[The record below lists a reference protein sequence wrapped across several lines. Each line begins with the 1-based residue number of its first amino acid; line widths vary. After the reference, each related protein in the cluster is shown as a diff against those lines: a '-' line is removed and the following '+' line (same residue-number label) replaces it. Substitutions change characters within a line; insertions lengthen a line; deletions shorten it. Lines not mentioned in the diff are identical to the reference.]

1 MLLCA
6 VLVGIG
12 TLVYTNTLV
21 RELKDE
27 ERVKVELWAMAT
39 KILNEIEP
47 ASGGD
52 LEFVFDVIEHNRT
65 IPIILTNENDS
76 VLYIRNI
83 KIPGHAD
90 SIRVIQRQLALMK
103 NKYAPI
109 EIDVTNDLKNF
120 IYYNDSDILRKL
132 QYYPWIQMLIIA
144 LFIVVAYL
152 AFSASMGLE
161 QNRVWVGMAKE
172 TAHQLGTPISSLMA
186 WIELLKMQNVDESVI
201 KEISK
206 DTDRLSRI
214 TERFSKVGSA
224 PELSSSNI
232 VEVVSSTVEY
242 LEARSP
248 KRVRYTCNFN
258 PFQKIEVPI
267 NKLLFSWVIENI
279 CRNAIDSIEGEGEI
293 NVSIYRTTEEL
304 FVDITDS
311 GKGIPK
317 SNYRT
322 VFKPGFTTKK
332 RGWGL
337 GLSLARRIIENYH
350 SGKIF
355 VKNSEPGVGTTFRI
369 ELQLNNN

>member
-1 MLLCA
+1 LLLCA

>member
-1 MLLCA
+1 LLLCA

-232 VEVVSSTVEY
+232 VKVVSSTVEY